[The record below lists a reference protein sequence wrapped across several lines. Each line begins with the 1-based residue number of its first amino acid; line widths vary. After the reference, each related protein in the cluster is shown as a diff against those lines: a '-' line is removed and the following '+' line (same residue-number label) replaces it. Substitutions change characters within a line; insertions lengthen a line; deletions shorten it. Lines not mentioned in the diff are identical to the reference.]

1 MTFTEAA
8 VLILKAEGKPLTWRK
23 LAELAVRHE
32 LLSHVGTDPA
42 ETMHVRLADI
52 VRRQGD
58 QAPFVEGKGGNYSL
72 REWGGSSPGPS
83 AEAEKELLAYKDRH
97 PAAPPAPPPPPARTE
112 RRSRSRGESGAAGR
126 GRTRAGR
133 GRTGEPKGHAAATE
147 ATAVATTESG
157 EQGAARDAG
166 RGAPVRRDEGTA
178 VSDGASASGAAPDV
192 AAAAVPGEP
201 ARTGEGR
208 KRRRRGR
215 RRRGGATQPVE
226 VSAEAPPPAAPPVS
240 VPSPSPAA
248 PSAPPPAQAQP
259 QPPQQADRSPRP
271 PAPAGSSVACAP
283 CDLGRAAEAV
293 LRLLRSQ
300 GGRRPLRLPE
310 ILAQLA
316 SRGFP
321 EGKLP
326 PPALAAV
333 LAGADGSSRVGA
345 PFVGLSGGR
354 WAAAEWVWGDES
366 AALERRIGE
375 AVGPYLAAL
384 RRAILRRLA
393 EMPLP
398 TFQQI
403 IAALLAAEG
412 FRDIRPLED
421 AAANGGEQLLLRARM
436 PYGPAEIS
444 MIVLVVRGAP
454 GRFISE
460 DQVAILRGR
469 LPRTGACGGA
479 IVTLGRVSDA
489 ARRDLVPPNAIPLL
503 AVEHDA
509 LAERLLAHR
518 IGVRARCLEVP
529 ALDPDVFGDF

>member
-32 LLSHVGTDPA
+32 LLSHVGTDPI
-42 ETMHVRLADI
+42 ETMHLRLADI

-83 AEAEKELLAYKDRH
+83 AEAERELLAYKEKH
-97 PAAPPAPPPPPARTE
+97 PAAPATPLPPAARAE
-112 RRSRSRGESGAAGR
+112 RRSRPRGEGGASGR
-126 GRTRAGR
+126 GRTRGGR
-133 GRTGEPKGHAAATE
+133 GRSGEAKGRAAATE

-157 EQGAARDAG
+157 EQGAARDDAG
-166 RGAPVRRDEGTA
+166 ARAAAGGGGGAEGP
-178 VSDGASASGAAPDV
+178 GGPSASGAPSEV
-192 AAAAVPGEP
+192 AAAAAPGEP

-215 RRRGGATQPVE
+215 RGRGGAAQPVE
-226 VSAEAPPPAAPPVS
+226 ASSEVPAAVVPPPAA
-240 VPSPSPAA
+240 SP
-248 PSAPPPAQAQP
+248 PPPAPASPPQAQP
-259 QPPQQADRSPRP
+259 QQPADRPARP
-271 PAPAGSSVACAP
+271 PASTGSSVACAP
-283 CDLGRAAEAV
+283 CDLGRAADAV
-293 LRLLRSQ
+293 LRVLRSQ

-316 SRGFP
+316 SRGYA

-326 PPALAAV
+326 SPALAAA
-333 LAGADGSSRVGA
+333 LAAADGSSRVGA

-354 WAAAEWVWGDES
+354 WAPAEWVWGDES
-366 AALERRIGE
+366 AALERKIGE
-375 AVGPYLAAL
+375 AVPPYLAAL

-398 TFQQI
+398 SFQQI
-403 IAALLAAEG
+403 IVALLAAEG

-421 AAANGGEQLLLRARM
+421 TAGNGGEQLLLRARM

-454 GRFISE
+454 GRFVSE

-503 AVEHDA
+503 AVEHEA

-518 IGVRARCLEVP
+518 IGVRVRCLEVP